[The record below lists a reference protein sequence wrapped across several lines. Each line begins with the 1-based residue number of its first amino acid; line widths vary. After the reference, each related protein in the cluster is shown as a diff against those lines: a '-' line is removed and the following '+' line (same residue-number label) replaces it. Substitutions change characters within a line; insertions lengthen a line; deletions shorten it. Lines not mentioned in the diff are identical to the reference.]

1 MLIRALFA
9 MMLTLCSPLCLAFSV
24 VFINP
29 GRSDE
34 AYWVTA
40 GQAMQAA
47 ADSLNIRFEQ
57 RFAERDSLRVLQ
69 IAREIVAR
77 PGPQRPDYVV
87 ATNDKRTLVQVA
99 QLLDNAGIKSFGAFS
114 GLQDDERRQTGAPRQ
129 QITRLLGTLEP
140 NAEEAGYLTA
150 KALIAQ
156 GLQAKLQG
164 TDGRLHLL
172 AVGGDKSTPV
182 SVLRNQ
188 GMQRAVGEQA
198 GKVQL
203 EQIVYADWR
212 RDKATEQTTWLL
224 ARYPQA
230 RLLWAGSDQMAFGAM
245 EAAQQAGHVPG
256 RDMLFSAINTSPEA
270 MQARIS
276 GRLSSLAGG
285 HFMAGA
291 WALVMLHDH
300 HHGHDFADEGLELD
314 RPMFAVFDRPTAE
327 RYLQRFGEGIK
338 DIDFRPFSKV
348 LNPRLKRYDFSFAQV
363 MR

>member
-1 MLIRALFA
+1 LLIRALFA
-9 MMLTLCSPLCLAFSV
+9 LTLTLCSPLCLAFSV

-34 AYWVTA
+34 AYWVAA

-57 RFAERDSLRVLQ
+57 RFAERDPLRVQQ
-69 IAREIVAR
+69 IARDIVAR
-77 PGPQRPDYVV
+77 PAALRPDYVV

-99 QLLDNAGIKSFGAFS
+99 QLLDTAGIKSFAAFS
-114 GLQDDERRQTGAPRQ
+114 GLQDDERALVGPPRD
-129 QITRLLGTLEP
+129 QISRLLGSLEP

-156 GLQAKLQG
+156 GLRAKLQG
-164 TDGRLHLL
+164 ADGRLHLL

-188 GMQRAVGEQA
+188 GMQRAVAEQA

-203 EQIVYADWR
+203 EQLVYADWR
-212 RDKATEQTTWLL
+212 RDKAAEQTAWLL

-245 EAAQQAGHVPG
+245 EAAQQIGREPG

-270 MQARIS
+270 MQARIA
-276 GRLSSLAGG
+276 GRLCSLAGG

-291 WALVMLHDH
+291 WALVMLYDH
-300 HHGHDFADEGLELD
+300 HHGRDFADEGLELD
-314 RPMFAVFDRPTAE
+314 RPMFTLFDRATAE
-327 RYLQRFGEGIK
+327 RYLQRFGDGIGG
-338 DIDFRPFSKV
+338 IDFRPFSKV
-348 LNPRLKRYDFSFAQV
+348 LNPRLKRYDFRFGQV

>member
-1 MLIRALFA
+1 MRTLIALMLS
-9 MMLTLCSPLCLAFSV
+9 LCSPLCLAFSV

-34 AYWVTA
+34 AYWVAA

-47 ADSLNIRFEQ
+47 ADSLQIGFEQ
-57 RFAERDSLRVLQ
+57 RFAERDPLRVQQ

-77 PGPQRPDYVV
+77 PATQRPDYVV

-99 QLLDNAGIKSFGAFS
+99 QLLDSAGIKSFAAFS
-114 GLQDDERRQTGAPRQ
+114 GLQDDERSQVGAPRQ
-129 QITRLLGTLEP
+129 QISRLLGSLEP

-150 KALIAQ
+150 RALIIQ
-156 GLQAKLQG
+156 GLQDKLQG

-172 AVGGDKSTPV
+172 AIGGDKSTPV

-188 GMQRAVGEQA
+188 GMQRAIAEQA
-198 GKVQL
+198 GKVRL
-203 EQIVYADWR
+203 EQIVFADWR
-212 RDKATEQTTWLL
+212 RDKAAEQTAWLL

-245 EAAQQAGHVPG
+245 EAAQQVGRVPV

-285 HFMAGA
+285 HFMTGA
-291 WALVMLHDH
+291 WALVMLYDH
-300 HHGHDFADEGLELD
+300 HHGRDFAEEGIELD
-314 RPMFAVFDRPTAE
+314 RPMFTVFDRAAAE
-327 RYLQRFGEGIK
+327 RYLQRFGDGISG
-338 DIDFRPFSKV
+338 IDFRPFSKV
-348 LNPRLKRYDFSFAQV
+348 LNPRLKRYDFSFGQV